1 MKLEKISY
9 AEFKDQAKKRAE
21 LEIEERLS
29 EIEAL
34 VQLTAYLNIDTTVI
48 LKQLSAIRKLLTH

>member
-1 MKLEKISY
+1 MKLEKRSY
-9 AEFKDQAKKRAE
+9 AEVKDQAKKRAG

-29 EIEAL
+29 EVEAL